1 MKLAKISERS
11 PPLAERTPPR
21 RAVEEGRA
29 RCRWTGNSLLH
40 LIKPFLAEFPS
51 AVDHGIDV
59 CVAVHCLSWRCHLD
73 STLRTQSMQRAVCK
87 QWGLHTHCTH
97 GGNRACALLSATADR
112 ADRTYRGRAVACI
125 SMQAPYV
132 LIHEPLKRDCEYV
145 GLRSHNLS
153 MIFFFTHGH
162 VFYFFLTWVRLGEFL
177 HEISYVDQ

>member
-1 MKLAKISERS
+1 MGSDVKLGVLRHEMGGTLCCMTSNSAFYVIYVMKLAKISERT

-87 QWGLHTHCTH
+87 Q
-97 GGNRACALLSATADR
+97 
-112 ADRTYRGRAVACI
+112 
-125 SMQAPYV
+125 
-132 LIHEPLKRDCEYV
+132 
-145 GLRSHNLS
+145 
-153 MIFFFTHGH
+153 
-162 VFYFFLTWVRLGEFL
+162 
-177 HEISYVDQ
+177 